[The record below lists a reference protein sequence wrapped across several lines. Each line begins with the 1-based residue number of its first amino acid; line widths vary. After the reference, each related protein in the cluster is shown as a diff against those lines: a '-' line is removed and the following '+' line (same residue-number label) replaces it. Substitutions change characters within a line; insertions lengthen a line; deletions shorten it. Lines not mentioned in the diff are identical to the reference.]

1 MVALSQ
7 SLAALKNA
15 LVVGNGPAGLT
26 AALALATAGIDTI
39 LIGPAATRPDNR
51 TTALLAGSVAAL
63 KALGV
68 WAGAEALASPLR
80 RMRLVD
86 DTGRLIRAP
95 EAAFDCA
102 DIGLDAFGYNIANAD
117 LTAALERRAAQLP
130 NLTLVR
136 DTVRAVACG
145 SSTAVVTLASGRT
158 LAASLVIGADGR
170 QSPCR
175 AAAGISTDERRY
187 PQTALTLIFRH
198 TRPHRDIST
207 EFHTPTGPF
216 TVVPLPGQRSSLVWV
231 LDPATA
237 DDMAQRSDGDLAAEV
252 ERRSHSIL
260 GKIGI
265 EPGRGLFP
273 LSIVTAQRYGA
284 QRIALVGE
292 AAHVVPPI
300 GAQGFNLGL
309 RDAMT
314 IGELAGDA
322 ALADEDIGSEALL
335 AHYHER
341 RKADIGSRSMAI
353 DLFNRSLL
361 SDFLPVQG
369 ARGLGIYLL
378 GRIPPLR
385 RAFMREGVMPSAD
398 LPRLMRDGN
407 RSA

>member
-7 SLAALKNA
+7 SPAALKNA

-117 LTAALERRAAQLP
+117 LTTALERRAEQLP

-136 DTVRAVACG
+136 DTVRAAACG
-145 SSTAVVTLASGRT
+145 SSAAVVTLASGGT

-175 AAAGISTDERRY
+175 AAAGIATDERRY

-198 TRPHRDIST
+198 TRPHGDIST

-237 DDMAQRSDGDLAAEV
+237 EDMAQRSDDDLAAEV

-335 AHYHER
+335 ARYHER

-378 GRIPPLR
+378 GRIPSLR

-398 LPRLMRDGN
+398 LPRLMRDEN